1 MFRFM
6 RQLFFV
12 LMLTLSILI
21 NVLSVTSTVFNAALT
36 GLIATT
42 LGVKT
47 VTAKLHSRT
56 KQLESQRAMQK
67 ESVRKMGNRLASR
80 SKRIAAFSVGE
91 IPASFIPF
99 AGITLIAVGTAWE
112 LKQLCDSLKDMETL
126 YRDMGIEESLDDE
139 SFRAVCH
146 PSSWF
151 NFRRTDQ

>member
-1 MFRFM
+1 MFRFL

-21 NVLSVTSTVFNAALT
+21 NVLSITSTVFNAALT
-36 GLIATT
+36 GLVAAT

-47 VTAKLHSRT
+47 VTAKLHSRN
-56 KQLESQRAMQK
+56 KQLETQRSMQK
-67 ESVRKMGNRLASR
+67 KSVRRMGNRLASR

-91 IPASFIPF
+91 IPASVIPF
-99 AGITLIAVGTAWE
+99 AGMALIAAGTAWE
-112 LKQLCDSLKDMETL
+112 LKQLCGGLKDMKTL
-126 YRDMGIEESLDDE
+126 YRDMGIEEPLDDD

-151 NFRRTDQ
+151 NVRRTDQ